1 MINLQILIK
10 LRIAELI
17 RLLKFTILSC
27 MLLYRI
33 ISEMNQRVF
42 TSFKIELCWR
52 SSNISLFEPI
62 AFKGPIYACY

>member
-42 TSFKIELCWR
+42 TSFKIELC
-52 SSNISLFEPI
+52 
-62 AFKGPIYACY
+62 